1 MTKYHELSY
10 RHTEVISVAY
20 DGFVIGSNTALEM
33 A

>member
-10 RHTEVISVAY
+10 RYTEVISGAY